1 MALGDIRLSAV
12 IQFAKL
18 GRQLSIGDSGKPI
31 NVIGKEASAG
41 TLTVTTGDDTFPLGD
56 VSTIGM
62 VGFRNCGGTLIVPAT
77 APTITNAGTP
87 GAQTMTYAILARQ
100 KDGGYNVA
108 SGDGT
113 TATGNDTLDT
123 SNYNIVSW
131 AAVENATSYDVYRTS
146 TDGTTP
152 STTGLIGSTAA
163 STLTLNDT
171 GLTGDG
177 TTAPS
182 TTPYDFDVE
191 IGEDGANY
199 PILLKG
205 GDQHVTRW
213 QSAAIHVKAL
223 TNNTDVQ
230 FLIVSE

>member
-1 MALGDIRLSAV
+1 MLGDIRLSAV
-12 IQFAKL
+12 IQFSKL
-18 GRQLSIGDSGKPI
+18 GRQLAIGDQGKFI

-56 VSTIGM
+56 VATIGM
-62 VGFRNCGGTLIVPAT
+62 VGFKNCGGSLIVSAT
-77 APTITNAGTP
+77 APTVTNFGVA

-108 SGDGT
+108 SSDGT
-113 TATGNDTLDT
+113 TTTGNDTLDT
-123 SNYNIVSW
+123 DNYNIVTW
-131 AAVENATSYDVYRTS
+131 DAVENATSYDIYRTS

-152 STTGLIGSTAA
+152 STTGKIGSTQANF
-163 STLTLNDT
+163 LTFNDT
-171 GLTGDG
+171 GLAGDG

-205 GDQHVTRW
+205 GDQHVYRW

>member
-1 MALGDIRLSAV
+1 MALGDIHLSAV

-18 GRQLSIGDSGKPI
+18 GRQLSIGDNQKLI

-41 TLTVTTGDDTFPLGD
+41 TLTVTTGDAQFPLGD
-56 VSTIGM
+56 VATIGM
-62 VGFRNCGGTLIVPAT
+62 VGFKNCGGTLIVSAT
-77 APTITNAGTP
+77 APTVTNAGTP
-87 GAQTMTYAILARQ
+87 GATTVSYKILARQ
-100 KDGGYNVA
+100 KDGWYNVA
-108 SGDGT
+108 SGAGT
-113 TATGNDTLDT
+113 TTTANATLNVT
-123 SNYNIVSW
+123 NYNIVTW
-131 AAVENATSYDVYRTS
+131 DAVENAVGYDVYRS
-146 TDGTTP
+146 AAGGTP
-152 STTGLIGSTAA
+152 STTGLIGSTT
-163 STLTLNDT
+163 SGILTLNDT
-171 GLTGDG
+171 GLAGDG

-191 IGEDGANY
+191 IGDDGAAY

-223 TNNTDVQ
+223 FNTTDVQ

>member
-1 MALGDIRLSAV
+1 MLGDIRLSAV
-12 IQFAKL
+12 IQFSKL
-18 GRQLSIGDSGKPI
+18 GRSLAIGDQGKFI

-62 VGFRNCGGTLIVPAT
+62 VGFKNCGGTLIVSAT
-77 APTITNAGTP
+77 TPVITNFGTT
-87 GAQTMTYAILARQ
+87 GATTDSYKILARQ
-100 KDGGYNVA
+100 RDGGYNVA
-108 SGDGT
+108 SGAGT
-113 TATGNDTLDT
+113 TTTANATLTVGH
-123 SNYNIVSW
+123 YNIITW
-131 AAVENATSYDVYRTS
+131 DAVENATGYDVYRTAA
-146 TDGTTP
+146 GGTP
-152 STTGLIGSTAA
+152 STTGLIGST
-163 STLTLNDT
+163 SGSILTLNDT
-171 GLTGDG
+171 GLAGDG

-205 GDQHVTRW
+205 GDQHVLRW

-223 TNNTDVQ
+223 TNTTDVQ

>member
-1 MALGDIRLSAV
+1 MLGDIRLSAV
-12 IQFAKL
+12 IQFSKL
-18 GRQLSIGDSGKPI
+18 GRSLAIGDQGKFI

-41 TLTVTTGDDTFPLGD
+41 TLTVTTGDNTFPLGD
-56 VSTIGM
+56 VATIGM
-62 VGFRNCGGTLIVPAT
+62 VGFKNCGGSLIVPAT

-108 SGDGT
+108 SADGT
-113 TATGNDTLDT
+113 TTTGNDTLDT
-123 SNYNIVSW
+123 DNYNIVTW
-131 AAVENATSYDVYRTS
+131 DAVENATGYDIYRTS

-152 STTGLIGSTAA
+152 STTGKIGSTTAGF
-163 STLTLNDT
+163 LTFNDT
-171 GLTGDG
+171 GLAGDG

-191 IGEDGANY
+191 IGDDGAAY

-223 TNNTDVQ
+223 FNTTDVQ

>member
-1 MALGDIRLSAV
+1 MC
-12 IQFAKL
+12 
-18 GRQLSIGDSGKPI
+18 
-31 NVIGKEASAG
+31 
-41 TLTVTTGDDTFPLGD
+41 
-56 VSTIGM
+56 
-62 VGFRNCGGTLIVPAT
+62 GFRNCGGTLIVPAT

-113 TATGNDTLDT
+113 TSTGNDTLDGN
-123 SNYNIVSW
+123 NYNIVTW

-223 TNNTDVQ
+223 TNSTDVQ

>member
-1 MALGDIRLSAV
+1 MSLGDIRLSAV
-12 IQFAKL
+12 IQFSKL
-18 GRQLSIGDSGKPI
+18 GRNLAIGDQGKLI

-41 TLTVTTGDDTFPLGD
+41 TLTVTTGDDVFPLGD
-56 VSTIGM
+56 VTTIGM
-62 VGFRNCGGTLIVPAT
+62 VGFKNCGGTLIVSAT

-87 GAQTMTYAILARQ
+87 GAQTMTYAIVAKQ
-100 KDGGYNVA
+100 SGGGYNVA

-113 TATGNDTLDT
+113 TSTGNDTLNGT
-123 SNYNIVSW
+123 NYNIVTW
-131 AAVENATSYDVYRTS
+131 DAVENATGYDVYRTS

-152 STTGLIGSTAA
+152 STTGKIGSTG
-163 STLTLNDT
+163 TGVLTLNDT
-171 GLTGDG
+171 GLAGDG

-213 QSAAIHVKAL
+213 QSVAIHVKAL
-223 TNNTDVQ
+223 TNTTDVQ
-230 FLIVSE
+230 FLIISE

>member
-1 MALGDIRLSAV
+1 MSLGDIHCSAV
-12 IQFAKL
+12 IQFVKM
-18 GRQLSIGDSGKPI
+18 GRNLAIGDLYKPI
-31 NVIGKEASAG
+31 NVIGKEASGG
-41 TLTVTTGDDTFPLGD
+41 TLTVTTGDNTFPLGD

-62 VGFRNCGGTLIVPAT
+62 VGFKNCGGSLIVSAT
-77 APTITNAGTP
+77 APTVTNAGTP

-108 SGDGT
+108 SSDGT
-113 TATGNDTLDT
+113 TTTGNDTLDT
-123 SNYNIVSW
+123 SNYNVVTW
-131 AAVENATSYDVYRTS
+131 DAVENATSYDVYRTS

-152 STTGLIGSTAA
+152 STIGLIGSTTA
-163 STLTLNDT
+163 SILTLNDT
-171 GLTGDG
+171 GLSGDG

-182 TTPYDFDVE
+182 TTPYNFDVE

-223 TNNTDVQ
+223 TNTTDVQ